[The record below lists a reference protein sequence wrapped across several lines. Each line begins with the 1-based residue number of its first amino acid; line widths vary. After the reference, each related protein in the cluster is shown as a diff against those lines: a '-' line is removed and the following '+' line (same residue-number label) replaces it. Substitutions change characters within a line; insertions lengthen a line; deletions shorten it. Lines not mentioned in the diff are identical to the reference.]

1 MPTIIDLS
9 FDDTPSDKGK
19 QKMDV
24 EIVDVADQPGTS
36 MAPEDDMAE
45 ASARWPNF
53 IELALMRT
61 EEELPR

>member
-1 MPTIIDLS
+1 
-9 FDDTPSDKGK
+9 
-19 QKMDV
+19 MDV